1 MPDLESFIIS
11 SKNQDNLKSGI
22 VRKKKKKENRAKEE
36 NKLVVEGLD
45 SVSFEIKSSIAE
57 KANELEIRIFF

>member
-22 VRKKKKKENRAKEE
+22 VRKKKKKE
-36 NKLVVEGLD
+36 D
-45 SVSFEIKSSIAE
+45 
-57 KANELEIRIFF
+57 